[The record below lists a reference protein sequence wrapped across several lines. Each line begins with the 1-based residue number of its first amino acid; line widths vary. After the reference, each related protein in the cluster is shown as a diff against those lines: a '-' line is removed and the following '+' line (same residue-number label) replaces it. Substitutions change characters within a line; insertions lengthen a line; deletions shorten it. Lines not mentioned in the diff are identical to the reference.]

1 MFEADLA
8 FPLSAGLVAAF
19 NPCGFAM
26 LPAYLAYF
34 LGLES
39 DEEASSSRN
48 IFRGLRVG
56 LTLSAGFVFLF
67 GVIGVLTN
75 TVVSESAIES
85 RIGYATF
92 GFGILMVPLGIAMLF
107 GFEPKLRL
115 PRMQA
120 GTGSRELPSIFMFGI
135 SYAIVS
141 ISCTAPIFFGSVIGS
156 FGRESFV
163 DSLAVFIA
171 YALGMSLVIMTL
183 TLGIAMA
190 RTGIATNMRRF
201 LPYVNR
207 VSGGLLVIAGAFLA
221 WYGWWE
227 IQIARGS
234 SESNALV
241 DLSNDASARLQEW
254 INDVGTGRFAM
265 ATVVI
270 IVGALTWALTAG
282 LTRRSDRLILRG
294 GFVVVYLLI
303 EAVRYEFDLL
313 ILPLLRTVADIPE
326 RVSNWFTDPG
336 RWPVLFEVAL
346 ASVLIAIAF
355 FWTRHM
361 VARTR
366 GRDSATPTDSREDT
380 LNVSV

>member
-1 MFEADLA
+1 
-8 FPLSAGLVAAF
+8 
-19 NPCGFAM
+19 
-26 LPAYLAYF
+26 
-34 LGLES
+34 
-39 DEEASSSRN
+39 
-48 IFRGLRVG
+48 
-56 LTLSAGFVFLF
+56 
-67 GVIGVLTN
+67 
-75 TVVSESAIES
+75 
-85 RIGYATF
+85 
-92 GFGILMVPLGIAMLF
+92 
-107 GFEPKLRL
+107 
-115 PRMQA
+115 
-120 GTGSRELPSIFMFGI
+120 RELPSIFMFGI

-163 DSLAVFIA
+163 DGLAVFIA

-270 IVGALTWALTAG
+270 IVGAITWALTAG
-282 LTRRSDRLILRG
+282 LTRRSDRLILRS

-303 EAVRYEFDLL
+303 EAVRYDFDLL
-313 ILPLLRTVADIPE
+313 LLPLLRTIADIPE

-346 ASVLIAIAF
+346 AAVLIAIAF
-355 FWTRHM
+355 FWTRHA
-361 VARTR
+361 VTRAR
-366 GRDSATPTDSREDT
+366 GRDSATPTETREDT